1 METNFIRRAIDAVNK
16 SGAIFKTSVSPRA
29 KHWQLITNSASIQI
43 FG

>member
-16 SGAIFKTSVSPRA
+16 SGAIFRSVSPRA